1 MKLINNLF
9 VITLIFF
16 QTSIFAQQI
25 GALEINE
32 ENVSNWLEKDIEKY
46 EGIYHFGEGDGSN
59 LSLIIN
65 DNKVIIQIRNTEY
78 WTQGGYAVEA
88 GIANLSELEMKWEY
102 KNLSGIKI
110 ENGKFYSDQ
119 YQGEFVI
126 YSDSTGERKGLKIN
140 NPWNKWIDN
149 YEIGLRFS
157 ETFENKFFGKYPQA
171 SYRKL
176 SSSELSTLNKSELKI
191 IRNEIFARYNYEFQ
205 KGSEIDLYFQKQEW
219 YISRYKN
226 VSSFLTE
233 IELENIALIKK
244 YEKK

>member
-32 ENVSNWLEKDIEKY
+32 ENVSNWFEKDIEKY

-110 ENGKFYSDQ
+110 ENGKFYDGLVCEAKNINTD
-119 YQGEFVI
+119 YTFVFD
-126 YSDSTGERKGLKIN
+126 YVGNGYGHDNYFKTGNYFGWNSDSKKTA
-140 NPWNKWIDN
+140 
-149 YEIGLRFS
+149 
-157 ETFENKFFGKYPQA
+157 QV
-171 SYRKL
+171 
-176 SSSELSTLNKSELKI
+176 TLHKVVTNH
-191 IRNEIFARYNYEFQ
+191 Y
-205 KGSEIDLYFQKQEW
+205 
-219 YISRYKN
+219 
-226 VSSFLTE
+226 
-233 IELENIALIKK
+233 
-244 YEKK
+244 